1 MKEKQSDYLRCAAQ
15 VLCAVMVVLLFGNFC
30 RLRHIAWPC
39 LYKEYLSGVIAIA
52 PVFLNIYLFFPRLY
66 LKNKNA
72 NYLFFTFLSVFLAC
86 LAEMWMVYPQIYAVA
101 MYHSSAE
108 AASVSVFFDGLC
120 VLFRDIA
127 FVCFAFLTQA
137 LRENRQHRLEMESQV
152 LTFHNQIQAQMDENV
167 SFDSTGFFSD
177 NQDVKTEN
185 NAEDMIK
192 TEQKLLRGKSFEEKE
207 MVLLDVD
214 NILYCQQDHNYTYM
228 YLVDG
233 QRYFRYGS
241 LQEVMG
247 LLTDANGVQISRNT
261 FVLYRHIVRYDH
273 EAVYLRNPHTDKEN
287 GLSISSYYRESAQSL
302 LGQHFRKVVTENRK
316 QRKEFSD
323 ITSDKRR
330 KQTASVYSFIA
341 NHPGCSA
348 VEIKKHKHLSIST
361 IQRIVVILKR
371 RGMVEYWGSKRS
383 GGYYAVSS

>member
-1 MKEKQSDYLRCAAQ
+1 MEKKKPDYFRFAAQ
-15 VLCAVMVVLLFGNFC
+15 VICATVVILVFGNFC

-39 LYKEYLSGVIAIA
+39 LYKEYLSGVIALV
-52 PVFLNIYLFFPRLY
+52 PVFLNFYVFFPLFY
-66 LKNKNA
+66 LKNKNT
-72 NYLFFTFLSVFLAC
+72 NYLILTCLSVIIAC
-86 LAEMWMVYPQIYAVA
+86 LGEMWMVYPQIYSVA
-101 MYHSSAE
+101 MYHSTAE
-108 AASVSVFFDGLC
+108 AASYSVFIDGLC
-120 VLFRDIA
+120 VLFRDSA
-127 FVCFAFLTQA
+127 FVCFAFLVKA
-137 LRENRQHRLEMESQV
+137 LCENRQYRHEMESQV
-152 LTFHNQIQAQMDENV
+152 LVSHHQIQAQMDENLI
-167 SFDSTGFFSD
+167 SGNNEISAD
-177 NQDVKTEN
+177 NQPDTLTTEKT
-185 NAEDMIK
+185 K
-192 TEQKLLRGKSFEEKE
+192 TAQKQLRGKSFEEKE

-371 RGMVEYWGSKRS
+371 RGMVEYRGSKRS